1 MNITKLSVRFQTFA
15 EECKGSSRLYE
26 VLSNEIAKD
35 EELLSITA
43 DTRIGQPVP
52 NMLFG
57 AVQYMLLKNADHELK
72 RFYRS
77 MVEKPRPATEA
88 FPYFKDFCFNYRSE
102 ISDLLKSKLVQTNEV
117 RRCAYLYPAFCYVYE
132 KIKKPLALIEIGTSA
147 GFQLL
152 WDTYAYSYGSAEIYG
167 NTQADIVLEAEV
179 REGKLP
185 DFMQSPPPVS
195 KRIGLDLH
203 INNVKNSEDRLWLKA
218 LIWPEH
224 VDRRDLFDK
233 VASQVQAAN
242 LQLIEGD
249 GVAMLPELVNEI
261 SSEMAVVVF
270 HTHVANQFS
279 NLLKEEL
286 LQQIHSIGSKRDIFH
301 LYNNMYDRYLHLD
314 YYLQGGKV
322 SHIVG
327 ETEGH
332 GRWFTWNLS
341 GK

>member
-1 MNITKLSVRFQTFA
+1 MTKLSARFQTFA
-15 EECKGSSRLYE
+15 EECKGSSKLYE
-26 VLSNEIAKD
+26 VLAKEIAKD
-35 EELLSITA
+35 QDLLTIA
-43 DTRIGQPVP
+43 AGTRDGQPVP

-57 AVQYMLLKNADHELK
+57 AVQYMLLKNAEHEL
-72 RFYRS
+72 RGFYKS
-77 MVEKPRPATEA
+77 MVVNPRTETEA
-88 FPYFKDFCFNYRSE
+88 FPFFRDFCLNYKNE
-102 ISDLLKSKLVQTNEV
+102 IRNLLKSRLVQTNEV
-117 RRCAYLYPAFCYVYE
+117 RRCAYLYPSFCYVYE
-132 KIKKPLALIEIGTSA
+132 KVKKPLALIEIGTSA

-152 WDTYAYSYGSAEIYG
+152 WDTYAYSYGSAAIYG

-179 REGKLP
+179 REGELP
-185 DFMQSPPPVS
+185 DFMQELPPVS

-203 INNVKNSEDRLWLKA
+203 VNNVQDVEDHLWLKA

-224 VDRRDLFDK
+224 VDRRELFDK

-249 GVAMLPELVNEI
+249 GVALLPELVNQI
-261 SSEMAVVVF
+261 PKDMVVVVF

-279 NLLKEEL
+279 DQLKEDL
-286 LQQIHSIGSKRDIFH
+286 LQEIHSIGSKREIFH
-301 LYNNMYDRYLHLD
+301 LYNNIYDRYLHLE
-314 YYLQGGKV
+314 YYLQGEKV

-332 GRWFTWNLS
+332 GKWFTWNLA